1 MCKQF
6 SLVDTREEK
15 REGTEEK
22 EGKRRRCRRER
33 EEGKK
38 EMARKE
44 KMNMNEY
51 RTSTV
56 QQGNGPD
63 WLLGLKG

>member
-1 MCKQF
+1 MSKQF

-15 REGTEEK
+15 RGTEEK
-22 EGKRRRCRRER
+22 EGRRRKCRRER

-51 RTSTV
+51 LTSTV
-56 QQGNGPD
+56 QQGNDPD
-63 WLLGLKG
+63 WFLGLKG